1 MAGTS
6 PAQHM
11 GRSMD
16 DQPAT
21 DYATSASV
29 AAVYE
34 SHQPSLLRYLTSI
47 THDPALA
54 EDLVQDAFLRLMVE
68 VSAGRTPDDPA
79 AWLHRVGHNLT
90 MSAGRRRSVALR
102 PYRILEPPADP
113 VSPEAAV
120 VESEQMHELQGV
132 LVDLDP
138 VHRKALTLAAL
149 GYDAHSI
156 ARSIGR
162 TDGAT
167 RTMLCRVRAKV
178 RAQFTESMQPIAS

>member
-21 DYATSASV
+21 DQATSAFV
-29 AAVYE
+29 ASAYE
-34 SHQPSLLRYLTSI
+34 SYRPALLRYLTSI
-47 THDPALA
+47 TRDPSLA
-54 EDLVQDAFLRLMVE
+54 EDLVQDAFLRMTVE
-68 VSAGRTPDDPA
+68 VTAGRTPDDPA
-79 AWLHRVGHNLT
+79 AWLHRVGHNLA
-90 MSAGRRRSVALR
+90 MSVGRRRSVALR
-102 PYRILEPPADP
+102 PYRVLKPPDDP
-113 VSPEAAV
+113 VSPEEAV
-120 VESEQMHELQGV
+120 VGSEQMHELEEV

-149 GYDAHSI
+149 GYDAHAI

-178 RAQFTESMQPIAS
+178 RAQVAASIQPIAS